1 MGDNS
6 CYLGGLYK
14 VNFTITSH
22 NSFQYP
28 CGSFCPVK
36 IPLYEITWDILG
48 KRKKVSVR
56 SKKQVLKKFEELG
69 VAPLKYKNIWETK

>member
-1 MGDNS
+1 MNS

-22 NSFQYP
+22 DSFQYP
-28 CGSFCPVK
+28 CEQFCPVK

-48 KRKKVSVR
+48 KRKKLSVR
-56 SKKQVLKKFEELG
+56 SKKQVLNKFKELG
-69 VAPLKYKNIWETK
+69 VNPLKANKIWEIK

>member
-1 MGDNS
+1 MNS

-28 CGSFCPVK
+28 CEQFCPVK
-36 IPLYEITWDILG
+36 IPVYEITWDILG

-56 SKKQVLKKFEELG
+56 SKKQVLKKFKELG
-69 VAPLKYKNIWETK
+69 VAPLKANKIWETK

>member
-1 MGDNS
+1 MADNS
-6 CYLGGLYK
+6 CYLGGLHK

-28 CGSFCPVK
+28 CDSFCPVK
-36 IPLYEITWDILG
+36 IPLYEITWDMLG

-56 SKKQVLKKFEELG
+56 SKKQVLKKFKELG
-69 VAPLKYKNIWETK
+69 VNPLKANKIWETK